1 LFLLVYSLDMAISS
15 LIAPESIEYLR
26 GLLARLTR
34 PIELAH
40 RQGGAQKAKI
50 QNLESFISGQVV
62 RALGEVVLP
71 RKIESELLAL
81 RALFQTDPK
90 TPSTNELNRLHQ
102 AKNTLDRIS
111 FLIGVTTNAGKPVEL
126 PPPPQAARSCSNARE
141 IDPQTSQDHHPLHEM
156 SIRYAK
162 GVGPKRALLLEKLG
176 IRTIED
182 ALWVLPW
189 RYEDRSVISSMFT
202 LVAGE
207 KATVSGVVVR
217 ANLRRI
223 PRRNMTLVSVFVR
236 DETGSL
242 EVVFFNQPY
251 LEKTFQA
258 GMRVV
263 LSGLVSVAPGRRAH
277 WQMRSPQ
284 FEIVDPEDDVLLHV
298 GRIVPVY
305 HETKGL
311 TSRHLRR
318 MILGLLDEYRHQL
331 QEILPLALRQR
342 YQWPTM
348 TEAMRL
354 VHFPDEKVD
363 LNDLNGWQTPAHR
376 RLAFEECFVLQVA
389 LAIRQL
395 TNQQETPGI
404 VFKSHSSLIDRLRK
418 QIPFPLTGAQTRVIH
433 DIQQDM
439 VKACPMNRLIQG
451 DVGSGKT
458 IVALH
463 AMLLAVGS
471 GYQAALMV
479 PTEIL
484 AEQHYLNLQKYVAN
498 LGVNLARVSGGLT
511 PKERAKVYQQITSG
525 EVQLIVGTHALL
537 EETVQFAKLGLV
549 VVDEQHKFGVL
560 QRGVLRTKGVHP
572 DVLIMTATPIPRT
585 LAMTVYGDLDVSVID
600 EMPPGRKPIQTRV
613 FRQSSRSRAYSL
625 IRKQIEAG
633 RQAYIVY
640 PLVEESEK
648 IDLEAA
654 TQAAERLQKEEFPSY
669 TIGLLHGRMKS
680 EEKAQVMAAFKD
692 GLVQVL
698 VATTV
703 IEVGLDIPNA
713 TVMAIEHADRFGL
726 AQLHQLRGRVGRG
739 EHQSFCLLI
748 SSARRSTSTNQQE
761 ELSRTKDIKF
771 APELPL
777 GIQETWAARNNASVT
792 QSAQQRL
799 KAMVNCSDG
808 FAIAE
813 QDLLIRGPGE
823 FLGTRQWGIP
833 EFRVADLVRDHQ
845 LLEQARK
852 EAFLLVEHDPH
863 LSLPEHQELKSAMLR
878 RWKIK
883 LELGSI
889 G

>member
-1 LFLLVYSLDMAISS
+1 MAISS
-15 LIAPESIEYLR
+15 SMTEKSLEYLH
-26 GLLARLTR
+26 GLIQRLTR

-40 RQGGAQKAKI
+40 QRGGARKACIK
-50 QNLESFISGQVV
+50 NLDGFISDQIV
-62 RALGEVVLP
+62 RALGEAVLP
-71 RKIESELLAL
+71 RKIEAELLTL
-81 RALFQTDPK
+81 RSFFQTNDEL
-90 TPSTNELNRLHQ
+90 TELNRLQH
-102 AKNTLDRIS
+102 ALNILDRMAFIIQPTPNQANPKGS
-111 FLIGVTTNAGKPVEL
+111 FPSAAESSESKT
-126 PPPPQAARSCSNARE
+126 ARSCRNAR
-141 IDPQTSQDHHPLHEM
+141 DVGPQAPSTNRPLYEV

-176 IRTIED
+176 IRTVED

-189 RYEDRSVISSMFT
+189 RYEDRSVISSMSA

-207 KATVSGVVVR
+207 KATVSGIVDR
-217 ANLRRI
+217 TILRRI

-251 LEKTFQA
+251 LEKTFQP

-263 LSGLVSVAPGRRAH
+263 LSGLVNMAPGRHAH
-277 WQMRSPQ
+277 WHMRSPQ
-284 FEIVDPEDDVLLHV
+284 FEIVDPEDDMLLHV

-318 MILGLLDEYRHQL
+318 MMQGLLDEYHNHL
-331 QEILPLALRQR
+331 QDILPLSLRQR

-348 TEAMRL
+348 SEALGL
-354 VHFPDEKVD
+354 VHFPDEHVD
-363 LNDLNGWQTPAHR
+363 LNDLNGWQTPGHR

-389 LAIRQL
+389 LALRQH
-395 TNQQETPGI
+395 TNQKDTPGI
-404 VFKSHSSLIDRLRK
+404 AFKSHSPFIDQLRA
-418 QIPFPLTGAQTRVIH
+418 QLPFPLTGAQARVIK

-439 VKACPMNRLIQG
+439 VKPGPMNRLIQG

-484 AEQHYLNLQKYVAN
+484 AEQHFLNLQQYVAD
-498 LGVNLARVSGGLT
+498 LDVNMARVSGGLS
-511 PKERAKVYQQITSG
+511 PKERAKVYEQITSG

-537 EETVQFAKLGLV
+537 EDTVQFAKLGLV

-560 QRGVLRTKGVHP
+560 QRGTLRTKGVHP
-572 DVLIMTATPIPRT
+572 DVIVMTATPIPRT
-585 LAMTVYGDLDVSVID
+585 LAMTAYGDLDVSVID

-613 FRQSSRSRAYSL
+613 FRHSSRSRAYSL
-625 IRKQIEAG
+625 IRKQIESG

-654 TQAAERLQKEEFPSY
+654 SQAAERLQQEEFPSY

-680 EEKAQVMAAFKD
+680 EEKAKVMAAFKD

-739 EHQSFCLLI
+739 AHQSFCLLI
-748 SSARRSTSTNQQE
+748 SSARRGTGATPQE
-761 ELSRTKDIKF
+761 EFSRTKDIKF
-771 APELPL
+771 SPELPL
-777 GIQETWAARNNASVT
+777 DLKDPWAARTNPSVT

-823 FLGTRQWGIP
+823 FLGTRQWGVP
-833 EFRVADLVRDHQ
+833 EFRVADLVRDSQ
-845 LLEQARK
+845 LLEQARD
-852 EAFLLVEHDPH
+852 EAFLLVQQDPH
-863 LSLPEHQELKSAMLR
+863 LALPEHQELKTAMLR
-878 RWKIK
+878 RWKTK
-883 LELGSI
+883 LELGTI

>member
-1 LFLLVYSLDMAISS
+1 MSSSNALLYLQGLIS
-15 LIAPESIEYLR
+15 
-26 GLLARLTR
+26 RLTR
-34 PIELAH
+34 PIELA
-40 RQGGAQKAKI
+40 RQLGGVRKASIK
-50 QNLESFISGQVV
+50 NLDGFISDQIV

-71 RKIESELLAL
+71 RKIEAELLAL
-81 RALFQTDPK
+81 RSLFQAKDET
-90 TPSTNELNRLHQ
+90 SENNEIIRLQQ
-102 AKNTLDRIS
+102 AQRILDRIS
-111 FLIGVTTNAGKPVEL
+111 FLIKADTDQEKNRGRAQL
-126 PPPPQAARSCSNARE
+126 PTARSCSNARDVVSE
-141 IDPQTSQDHHPLHEM
+141 SSTANRPLHEV
-156 SIRYAK
+156 SIRFAK
-162 GVGPKRALLLEKLG
+162 GVGPKRAMLLEKLG
-176 IRTIED
+176 IRTVED

-207 KATVSGVVVR
+207 KATVSGVVDR
-217 ANLRRI
+217 AMLRRI
-223 PRRNMTLVSVFVR
+223 PRRNMTLVSVVVR

-251 LEKTFQA
+251 LEKTFQV

-284 FEIVDPEDDVLLHV
+284 FEIVDPEEDVLLHV

-318 MILGLLDEYRHQL
+318 MMQALLDEYQNQL
-331 QEILPLALRQR
+331 QEILPPALRQR

-348 TEAMRL
+348 SEAMRL
-354 VHFPDEKVD
+354 VHFPDEQVD

-389 LAIRQL
+389 LAIRQN
-395 TNQQETPGI
+395 TNQKETPGI
-404 VFKSHSSLIDRLRK
+404 AFKANSPLIDQLRT
-418 QIPFPLTGAQTRVIH
+418 QLPFPLTGAQIRVIQ

-439 VKACPMNRLIQG
+439 IKPCPMNRLIQG

-484 AEQHYLNLQKYVAN
+484 AEQHYLNLQQYVAN
-498 LGVNLARVSGGLT
+498 LGVKMARVSGGLST
-511 PKERAKVYQQITSG
+511 KERAKVYQQITSG

-560 QRGVLRTKGVHP
+560 QRGVLRTKGIHP
-572 DVLIMTATPIPRT
+572 DVIIMTATPIPRT
-585 LAMTVYGDLDVSVID
+585 LAMTAYGDLDVSVID
-600 EMPPGRKPIQTRV
+600 EMPPGRKPIQTKV
-613 FRQSSRSRAYSL
+613 FRQNSRSRAYAL
-625 IRKQIEAG
+625 IRKHIEAG

-654 TQAAERLQKEEFPSY
+654 TQAAERLQQEEFPHY

-680 EEKAQVMAAFKD
+680 DEKAKAMAAFKE

-713 TVMAIEHADRFGL
+713 SVMAIEHADRFGL

-739 EHQSFCLLI
+739 DHQSFCLLI
-748 SSARRSTSTNQQE
+748 SSARGSTSANPKE
-761 ELSRTKDIKF
+761 ELFQTKDVKF

-777 GIQETWAARNNASVT
+777 GIQETWAARNTASVT
-792 QSAQQRL
+792 QSASQRL
-799 KAMVNCSDG
+799 KAMVNCADG

-823 FLGTRQWGIP
+823 FLGTRQWGVP
-833 EFRVADLVRDHQ
+833 EFRVADLVRDSQ
-845 LLEQARK
+845 LLEQARD
-852 EAFLLVEHDPH
+852 EAFLLVQQDPH
-863 LSLPEHQELKSAMLR
+863 LSLPEHQELKTAMLR
-878 RWKIK
+878 RWKTK

>member
-1 LFLLVYSLDMAISS
+1 MAILPSIGSES
-15 LIAPESIEYLR
+15 LEYLQ
-26 GLLARLTR
+26 GLIHRLTR

-40 RQGGAQKAKI
+40 QRGGAQKASIK
-50 QNLESFISGQVV
+50 NLDSFISDQIV
-62 RALGEVVLP
+62 RALGAVVLP
-71 RKIESELLAL
+71 RKIETELLAL
-81 RALFQTDPK
+81 RALFQGEAEASPK
-90 TPSTNELNRLHQ
+90 NELNRLQQ
-102 AKNTLDRIS
+102 AKSILDRLS
-111 FLIGVTTNAGKPVEL
+111 FLIRSTNTGLRSSEVPL
-126 PPPPQAARSCSNARE
+126 PSKTSRSCSHARD
-141 IDPQTSQDHHPLHEM
+141 IGPPSQSINQPLHEV

-162 GVGPKRALLLEKLG
+162 GVGPKRALLLERLG

-189 RYEDRSVISSMFT
+189 RYEDRSVISPMFT
-202 LVAGE
+202 LMVGE
-207 KATVSGVVVR
+207 KATVSGVVGR
-217 ANLRRI
+217 TTLRRI

-236 DETGSL
+236 DETGSM

-251 LEKTFQA
+251 LEKTFQP
-258 GMRVV
+258 GMHVV
-263 LSGLVSVAPGRRAH
+263 LSGAVSVAPGRRAH

-318 MILGLLDEYRHQL
+318 MMQGLLDEYQHQL

-348 TEAMRL
+348 SQAMRL
-354 VHFPDEKVD
+354 VHFPDEQID
-363 LNDLNGWQTPAHR
+363 LNDLNGWQTLAHR

-395 TNQQETPGI
+395 TNQKETPGI
-404 VFKSHSSLIDRLRK
+404 VFKSHSQLIDKLHEEL
-418 QIPFPLTGAQTRVIH
+418 PFPLTNAQTRVIQ

-439 VKACPMNRLIQG
+439 VRPCPMNRLIQG

-498 LGVNLARVSGGLT
+498 LGVNMARVSGGLS
-511 PKERAKVYQQITSG
+511 PKDRAKVYAQITKG

-560 QRGVLRTKGVHP
+560 QRGTLRTKGVHP
-572 DVLIMTATPIPRT
+572 DVMVMTATPIPRT
-585 LAMTVYGDLDVSVID
+585 LAMTAYGDLDVSVID
-600 EMPPGRKPIQTRV
+600 EMPPGRKPIQTKV
-613 FRQSSRSRAYSL
+613 FRQSSRSRAYAL

-654 TQAAERLQKEEFPSY
+654 SQAAERLQKEEFPTY

-739 EHQSFCLLI
+739 QHQSFCLLI
-748 SSARRSTSTNQQE
+748 SSGRSGGGSSESNPKGE
-761 ELSRTKDIKF
+761 RSRTKDIKF
-771 APELPL
+771 SPELPL
-777 GIQETWAARNNASVT
+777 GIKEIWAARNNASVT

-823 FLGTRQWGIP
+823 FLGTRQWGVP
-833 EFRVADLVRDHQ
+833 EFRVADLVRDSQ
-845 LLEQARK
+845 LLEQARD
-852 EAFLLVEHDPH
+852 EAFLLVQQDPH
-863 LSLPEHQELKSAMLR
+863 LSLPEHQELKTAMLR
-878 RWKIK
+878 RWKTK

>member
-1 LFLLVYSLDMAISS
+1 MAISS
-15 LIAPESIEYLR
+15 SNAVEYLQ
-26 GLLARLTR
+26 GLIQRLKR

-40 RQGGAQKAKI
+40 QRGGAQKASIK
-50 QNLESFISGQVV
+50 NLDGYISDQIV
-62 RALGEVVLP
+62 RALGAVVLP
-71 RKIESELLAL
+71 RKIETELLTL
-81 RALFQTDPK
+81 RSLFQGEEK
-90 TPSTNELNRLHQ
+90 ASSKNELDRLQQ
-102 AKNTLDRIS
+102 AKSILDRIS
-111 FLIGVTTNAGKPVEL
+111 FLIGQTDTGLRSSEIPPSTNT
-126 PPPPQAARSCSNARE
+126 ARSCSHARD
-141 IDPQTSQDHHPLHEM
+141 IAPPTPLVNQPLHEV

-176 IRTIED
+176 IRTVED

-189 RYEDRSVISSMFT
+189 RYEDRSVISSMFA
-202 LVAGE
+202 LVVGE
-207 KATVSGVVVR
+207 KATVSGIVDR
-217 ANLRRI
+217 TTLRRI
-223 PRRNMTLVSVFVR
+223 PRRNMTLVSVFIR
-236 DETGSL
+236 DETGFM
-242 EVVFFNQPY
+242 EAVFFNQPY
-251 LEKTFQA
+251 LEKTFQP

-263 LSGLVSVAPGRRAH
+263 LNGAVSVAPGRRVH

-318 MILGLLDEYRHQL
+318 IMQALLDEYGSSL
-331 QEILPLALRQR
+331 QEILPPVLRSR

-348 TEAMRL
+348 TESMHL
-354 VHFPDEKVD
+354 VHFPDEEVD
-363 LNDLNGWQTPAHR
+363 LNDLNMWQTPGHR

-389 LAIRQL
+389 LAIRQN
-395 TNQQETPGI
+395 TNQKETPGI
-404 VFKSHSSLIDRLRK
+404 AFNSTTSLIDKLHK
-418 QIPFPLTGAQTRVIH
+418 QFPFPLTNAQTRVVQ

-439 VKACPMNRLIQG
+439 VKPCPMNRLIQG

-484 AEQHYLNLQKYVAN
+484 AEQHYLNLQKYVAG
-498 LGVNLARVSGGLT
+498 LGVKMARVSGGLS
-511 PKERAKVYQQITSG
+511 PKERAKIYDQITKG
-525 EVQLIVGTHALL
+525 KVQLIVGTHALL

-572 DVLIMTATPIPRT
+572 DVIIMTATPIPRT
-585 LAMTVYGDLDVSVID
+585 LAMTAYGDLDVSVID
-600 EMPPGRKPIQTRV
+600 EMPPGRKSIQTKV
-613 FRQSSRSRAYSL
+613 FRQSSRSRAYAV

-654 TQAAERLQKEEFPSY
+654 TEAAARLQKEEFPSY

-680 EEKAQVMAAFKD
+680 EEKAKVMEAFKE
-692 GLVQVL
+692 GALQVL
-698 VATTV
+698 VATSV

-739 EHQSFCLLI
+739 VHQSFCLLI
-748 SSARRSTSTNQQE
+748 SSARGSKGADSKE
-761 ELSRTKDIKF
+761 EISGTKEVRF
-771 APELPL
+771 SPELPL
-777 GIQETWAARNNASVT
+777 GIKETWAARSNPSVT

-823 FLGTRQWGIP
+823 FLGTRQWGVP
-833 EFRVADLVRDHQ
+833 EFRVADLVRDSQ
-845 LLEQARK
+845 LLEQARD
-852 EAFLLVEHDPH
+852 EAFLLVQQDPH
-863 LSLPEHQELKSAMLR
+863 LAFPEHQELKTTMLR
-878 RWKIK
+878 RWKTK

>member
-1 LFLLVYSLDMAISS
+1 MSSSNALLYLEGLIS
-15 LIAPESIEYLR
+15 
-26 GLLARLTR
+26 RLTR
-34 PIELAH
+34 PIELA
-40 RQGGAQKAKI
+40 RQLGGVRKASIK
-50 QNLESFISGQVV
+50 NLDGFISDQIV
-62 RALGEVVLP
+62 RALGDVVLP
-71 RKIESELLAL
+71 RKIEAELLAL
-81 RALFQTDPK
+81 RSLFQANEELSEK
-90 TPSTNELNRLHQ
+90 TEIHRLQHALNILNRLGFMIRVGTNE
-102 AKNTLDRIS
+102 AMAPGNLPSSKILPSNIS
-111 FLIGVTTNAGKPVEL
+111 
-126 PPPPQAARSCSNARE
+126 RSCSNARE
-141 IDPQTSQDHHPLHEM
+141 VGSSSHSANQPLHEV
-156 SIRYAK
+156 SIRFAK
-162 GVGPKRALLLEKLG
+162 GVGPKRAMLLEKLG
-176 IRTIED
+176 IRTVED

-207 KATVSGVVVR
+207 KATVSGVVDRVM
-217 ANLRRI
+217 LRRI
-223 PRRNMTLVSVFVR
+223 PRRNMTLVSVVVR

-251 LEKTFQA
+251 LEKTFQV

-284 FEIVDPEDDVLLHV
+284 FEIVDPEEDVLLHV

-318 MILGLLDEYRHQL
+318 LMQTLLDEYHHQL
-331 QEILPLALRQR
+331 QEILPLTLRQR
-342 YQWPTM
+342 YHWPTM
-348 TEAMRL
+348 GEAMRL
-354 VHFPDEKVD
+354 VHFPDEQID

-389 LAIRQL
+389 LAIRQN
-395 TNQQETPGI
+395 TNQKETPGI
-404 VFKSHSSLIDRLRK
+404 AFKAHSPLIDQLYT
-418 QIPFPLTGAQTRVIH
+418 QLPFPLTRAQTRVIK

-439 VKACPMNRLIQG
+439 VKPCPMNRLIQG

-484 AEQHYLNLQKYVAN
+484 AEQHYLNLQQYVAG
-498 LGVNLARVSGGLT
+498 LGVKMARVSGGLST
-511 PKERAKVYQQITSG
+511 KERAKVYQQITSG
-525 EVQLIVGTHALL
+525 EVQLIIGTHALL

-572 DVLIMTATPIPRT
+572 DVIIMTATPIPRT
-585 LAMTVYGDLDVSVID
+585 LAMTAYGDLDVSVID
-600 EMPPGRKPIQTRV
+600 EMPPGRKPIQTKV
-613 FRQSSRSRAYSL
+613 FRQSSRSRAYAV
-625 IRKQIEAG
+625 IRKHIEAG

-654 TQAAERLQKEEFPSY
+654 TQAAERLQKEEFPHY

-680 EEKAQVMAAFKD
+680 EEKAKVMAAFKD

-713 TVMAIEHADRFGL
+713 SVMAIEHADRFGL

-739 EHQSFCLLI
+739 AHQSFCLLI
-748 SSARRSTSTNQQE
+748 SSARSSTSADQKE
-761 ELSRTKDIKF
+761 ELFQTKDVKF

-777 GIQETWAARNNASVT
+777 DIQKTWAARNTASVT
-792 QSAQQRL
+792 QSASQRL
-799 KAMVNCSDG
+799 KAMVNCADG

-823 FLGTRQWGIP
+823 FLGTRQWGVP
-833 EFRVADLVRDHQ
+833 EFRVADLVRDSQ
-845 LLEQARK
+845 LLEQARD
-852 EAFLLVEHDPH
+852 EAFLLVQQDPH
-863 LSLPEHQELKSAMLR
+863 LAVPEHQELKTAMLR
-878 RWKIK
+878 RWQTK

>member
-1 LFLLVYSLDMAISS
+1 MPTSP
-15 LIAPESIEYLR
+15 LIGREPLEYLR
-26 GLLARLTR
+26 GLLARLNR

-40 RQGGAQKAKI
+40 RQGGAKKAKI
-50 QNLESFISGQVV
+50 KNLETFITGQIVQ
-62 RALGEVVLP
+62 ALGEVVFP

-81 RALFQTDPK
+81 RALFQNDTKVTLP
-90 TPSTNELNRLHQ
+90 NELNQLIQ
-102 AKNTLDRIS
+102 ARRILDRIS
-111 FLIGVTTNAGKPVEL
+111 FSIKDIPKVEKSVEL
-126 PPPPQAARSCSNARE
+126 SPASQTARSCSNARE
-141 IDPQTSQDHHPLHEM
+141 VDPSTSQGHRPLHEV

-189 RYEDRSVISSMFT
+189 RYEDRSVISSIFT

-207 KATVSGVVVR
+207 RATVSGVVDR
-217 ANLRRI
+217 TTLRRI

-236 DETGSL
+236 DETGVI

-251 LEKTFQA
+251 LEKTFQS

-284 FEIVDPEDDVLLHV
+284 FEVVDPEEDGLLHV

-318 MILGLLDEYRHQL
+318 MMQGLLEEYHYQF
-331 QEILPLALRQR
+331 QEILPLSLRQR

-348 TEAMRL
+348 SEAMRL
-354 VHFPDEKVD
+354 VHFPEEHID
-363 LNDLNGWQTPAHR
+363 LNELNGWQTPAHR

-389 LAIRQL
+389 LAIRQM
-395 TNQQETPGI
+395 TNQKETPGI
-404 VFKSHSSLIDRLRK
+404 AFTPATPLVAQLHK
-418 QIPFPLTGAQTRVIH
+418 QLPFPLTKAQTRVIH
-433 DIQQDM
+433 EIQQDM
-439 VKACPMNRLIQG
+439 VKPSPMNRLIQG

-458 IVALH
+458 IVALN
-463 AMLLAVGS
+463 AMLIAVGS

-484 AEQHYLNLQKYVAN
+484 AEQHYLNLQKYVAD
-498 LGVNLARVSGGLT
+498 LGVKMARVSGGLST
-511 PKERAKVYQQITSG
+511 KEREKVYEQITSG

-560 QRGVLRTKGVHP
+560 QRGTLRTKGIHP
-572 DVLIMTATPIPRT
+572 DVIVMTATPIPRT

-625 IRKQIEAG
+625 IRKQIESG

-648 IDLEAA
+648 TDLEAA
-654 TQAAERLQKEEFPSY
+654 TQAAARLQKEEFPFY

-680 EEKAQVMAAFKD
+680 EEKAQVMAAFKE
-692 GLVQVL
+692 GFLQVL

-739 EHQSFCLLI
+739 DHQSFCLLI
-748 SSARRSTSTNQQE
+748 SSARSKAGAMEPDTTE
-761 ELSRTKDIKF
+761 EFSQRKDVKF

-777 GIQETWAARNNASVT
+777 GIQETWAARNTASVT

-833 EFRVADLVRDHQ
+833 EFRVADLVRDSQ
-845 LLEQARK
+845 LLEQARD
-852 EAFLLVEHDPH
+852 EAFLLVQQDPH
-863 LSLPEHQELKSAMLR
+863 LSLPEHQELKTAMLR
-878 RWKIK
+878 RWQKK